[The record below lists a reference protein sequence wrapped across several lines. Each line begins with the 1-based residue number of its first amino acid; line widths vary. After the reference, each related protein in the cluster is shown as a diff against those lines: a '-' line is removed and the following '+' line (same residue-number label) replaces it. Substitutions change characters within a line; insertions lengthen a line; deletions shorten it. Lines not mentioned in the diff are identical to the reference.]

1 MSTLDKML
9 IKGIRSFGPDNTH
22 VITFY
27 RPLTLV
33 VGANGAGKT
42 TIIECLKNACTGEL
56 PPNARSG
63 QSFIHD
69 PKVDGQT
76 ETKGQIKLR
85 FRTASGKDVVCIRSF
100 QLTQKAS
107 KMEYKAIESVLQT
120 INTHTG
126 EKVCLS
132 YRCADM
138 DREVPALMGVSKAIL
153 ENVIFVHQDE
163 ANWPLSEAS
172 VLKKKFDDIFSAT
185 RYTKALDVIKKLH
198 KDQTQEIKMQKLK
211 LENVQTLK
219 DAAYKLQETIDGD
232 QQKTKQLQDLIA
244 ILTPKIQ
251 AAQAKIN
258 SLEGV
263 LEEIRQLQ
271 KEINFKDGVRT
282 SVLKAKTEQYN
293 ALEEENE
300 DSDEDL
306 AEWQE
311 KFHERIAQSN
321 KEICDLQRSLDAANT
336 QYDTLSELIAQAS
349 TQVGKFEGEE
359 NAHLQDKKQCDALIQ
374 QLFDRYKLGNLV
386 LPLDEQ
392 ATERSIARITNR
404 LEDLKQDHAKLT
416 RFHEKELATF
426 SKKLD
431 DVNQKYSDASGR
443 KDGKIGQ
450 KRSIEKRIDELR
462 TTFRDT
468 STLEGELRR
477 SAERAASMDTE
488 VKRMQRKMDDMNF
501 DELISEERKNKLG
514 IEQKIRS
521 LPVKS
526 DVELTFGN
534 ISKAYDELLDRSR
547 DADMRVAQARA
558 MLDDAK
564 STLAKQQEEKE
575 AKRKLLISRLYSLFQ
590 QDLNPSS
597 YPSKLRELSDARDS
611 SKSQHDMA
619 DGMRRMFDPFERIA
633 RATHACP
640 CCERPFATPEEED
653 EFVDKQRVKRSST
666 AQRLHELASLTSIA
680 DNKFQQLDKLRPLFE
695 EYQKLESQG
704 ISATEKSI
712 SDMTMELERSTE
724 TQNDVSCLLAQSK
737 AELGL
742 VTELRITAQSIEEA
756 YTSVQNLEREVR
768 TLENQLNPESSLRSP
783 DDVGEELEKHEKQ
796 LEELNRKLDR
806 LKEEHDYMKDDLANC
821 KQRKHAEEMKKAD
834 LEKKLERNK
843 ALKEEEASL
852 VKQMNQIDTEI
863 QFEMEQLE
871 PLAEEKERHLKEF
884 DQLKRKFRQEQ
895 DVSTQGVN
903 DFDKEVHSL
912 TNIWGKIK
920 DYVER
925 HKTHN
930 VQTAKR
936 RLSEL
941 QAQKDEEES
950 KKSFCLAEVQR
961 VNNVLAQQKVIERN
975 IADNIKYRKLCAE
988 EQKCIQEI
996 KALEERMLAIG
1007 NTLDFEGELKKALKE
1022 KQHLMGE
1029 ESHHKGTIAVHE
1041 SNIARN
1047 KTDLKQPQYKNI
1059 DKRYRAQLIQLK
1071 TMEMA
1076 NKDLDK
1082 YYNALDRALMRFHT
1096 MKMEEINKIIKELW
1110 QQTYRGQD
1118 IDFIEIRA
1126 DAEGTGTRSYSYRVV
1141 MRAGGAE
1148 LEMRGRCSA
1157 GQKVLAALIIR
1168 LALAE
1173 TFCLNCGILTLD
1185 EPTTNLDAQN
1195 AESFAAALL
1204 RIMEERRGQENFQ
1217 LIVITHD
1224 ERFAQLI
1231 GQRQLTEKYYR
1242 VSKDERQHSLIEV
1255 QEIFG

>member
-450 KRSIEKRIDELR
+450 KS
-462 TTFRDT
+462 
-468 STLEGELRR
+468 
-477 SAERAASMDTE
+477 
-488 VKRMQRKMDDMNF
+488 
-501 DELISEERKNKLG
+501 
-514 IEQKIRS
+514 
-521 LPVKS
+521 
-526 DVELTFGN
+526 N

-975 IADNIKYRKLCAE
+975 IADNIKY
-988 EQKCIQEI
+988 Q
-996 KALEERMLAIG
+996 RMLAIG

>member
-1 MSTLDKML
+1 
-9 IKGIRSFGPDNTH
+9 
-22 VITFY
+22 
-27 RPLTLV
+27 
-33 VGANGAGKT
+33 
-42 TIIECLKNACTGEL
+42 
-56 PPNARSG
+56 
-63 QSFIHD
+63 
-69 PKVDGQT
+69 VDGQT

-416 RFHEKELATF
+416 KFHEKELATF

-521 LPVKS
+521 LRLEKANLDRDADDRRSLKLKADDLASQQRNLKKLMEDNKDKFRLTLKTQPKDPKTVKS

-611 SKSQHDMA
+611 SKRSHDMA

-768 TLENQLNPESSLRSP
+768 TLQNQLNPESSLRSP

-920 DYVER
+920 EYACSSYVER

-1029 ESHHKGTIAVHE
+1029 ESRHKGTIAVHE

-1047 KTDLKQPQYKNI
+1047 KADLKQPQYKNI